1 MVKMIN
7 RQMLT
12 LENNNNG
19 DDNNNSNNDNNNNT
33 GNASNDDMT
42 HLLVSSLEAETA
54 KPFASGG

>member
-1 MVKMIN
+1 
-7 RQMLT
+7 MLT

-19 DDNNNSNNDNNNNT
+19 DDNNNDNNSNNDNDNT

>member
-1 MVKMIN
+1 MID

-19 DDNNNSNNDNNNNT
+19 DDNNNDNNSNNDNDNT

-42 HLLVSSLEAETA
+42 YLLVSSLEAETV